1 MGARLAPA
9 IFRTAFSRR
18 GSRLGAPGLA
28 GLKWHIAYCISLSA
42 SDEHLA
48 LRLHRFNNSA
58 CVSRGLAMVQWL
70 KLGAISLL
78 LSTLLTAVALLPILL
93 ASS

>member
-1 MGARLAPA
+1 
-9 IFRTAFSRR
+9 
-18 GSRLGAPGLA
+18 
-28 GLKWHIAYCISLSA
+28 
-42 SDEHLA
+42 
-48 LRLHRFNNSA
+48 
-58 CVSRGLAMVQWL
+58 MVQWL